1 MRGATLFS
9 GIGAPECAA
18 PWVQWQWSAEI
29 DPFASAVHAAR
40 FPGMPN
46 LGNVE
51 GIDADAIEPVDLVVF
66 GSPCQSFSVAGRR
79 LGLDDP
85 RGNLAL
91 VALRLVE
98 RLRPRWFVFE
108 NVPGLLSS
116 DGGRDFGAFL
126 GTVEQCGYGWAY
138 RTLDAQFAG
147 VPQRRRRVFVVGHF
161 GSWQSAAAVLFEP
174 ESLRGD
180 TAPRREAGERTPAK
194 SLCGSDGGIDREDR
208 HTLIPAVADPI
219 SCSENRTYTHEG
231 TTFRGHNLLIDGQN
245 ATTLGDELCG
255 TLQGEGMARSNRG
268 FMVASIPILEAGAR
282 TGKSTT
288 DPRAGIGIGE
298 PGDPMFTVQSGK
310 QHAVATP
317 LTLAIRGRG
326 DSHDLEYRDDG
337 IANAILTPNGGRAG
351 IGVGAVAQPIVPVQ
365 CNGTNVG
372 TDLPSLRAGNGH
384 LTGGGPAVAFQE
396 NQQAEITLSDVAKS
410 LNSGGGKPG
419 QGYPAVLMNGA
430 NHASAQEADARTLLR
445 ELRQQVGAEA
455 FAEWRSGILD
465 SLQCPE
471 ILRQAMHGC
480 GIRRAAREAGRW
492 LDDGALPCSES
503 LPNDALRSLWQD
515 GPDGCSPQ
523 GRELAQQLAEQSGT
537 AMPVLSHQNSPPLSV
552 RRLTPREA
560 ERLQGFPD
568 DFTAVTYRGKPAADG
583 PRYRAL
589 GNSMAVPVIGWVLGR
604 IRAFEERAER

>member
-18 PWVQWQWSAEI
+18 PHFEWRWSAEI

-40 FPGMPN
+40 FPGTPN

-91 VALRLVE
+91 VALRLIG
-98 RLRPRWFVFE
+98 RIRPRWFVFE

-147 VPQRRRRVFVVGHF
+147 VPQRRRRVFVVGYL
-161 GSWQSAAAVLFEP
+161 GDWRPAAAVLFEP

-180 TAPRREAGERTPAK
+180 TAPRREAGERIARTLTHGVD
-194 SLCGSDGGIDREDR
+194 SGGKGGYAGRRREDDDN
-208 HTLIPAVADPI
+208 LIPAVADPI

-231 TTFRGHNLLIDGQN
+231 TTFRAHNLIAFGSANPNPLDVS
-245 ATTLGDELCG
+245 TTLNARGGSHGRLDFESETFIAVADIRNGTAGDVAMS
-255 TLQGEGMARSNRG
+255 LQGGGMGEDRGLCPNAIPHVIAQAIPDPAYALSAGKQSDGGVFGSGRDSQDTFVVAHTLRADGFDAGEDGTGRGTPIIPVDMRQASRGAKITNNRAHG
-268 FMVASIPILEAGAR
+268 SGGAP
-282 TGKSTT
+282 GH
-288 DPRAGIGIGE
+288 GVGE
-298 PGDPMFTVQSGK
+298 NGDPAFTVSERGQ
-310 QHAVATP
+310 AVAT
-317 LTLAIRGRG
+317 
-326 DSHDLEYRDDG
+326 
-337 IANAILTPNGGRAG
+337 
-351 IGVGAVAQPIVPVQ
+351 PIVPVQ

-384 LTGGGPAVAFQE
+384 LTGGGPAVAYTLHGADKTVSTATRTDLAGSVRTKPPGSIE
-396 NQQAEITLSDVAKS
+396 NSSTT
-410 LNSGGGKPG
+410 
-419 QGYPAVLMNGA
+419 AV
-430 NHASAQEADARTLLR
+430 Q
-445 ELRQQVGAEA
+445 
-455 FAEWRSGILD
+455 
-465 SLQCPE
+465 
-471 ILRQAMHGC
+471 HG
-480 GIRRAAREAGRW
+480 
-492 LDDGALPCSES
+492 
-503 LPNDALRSLWQD
+503 
-515 GPDGCSPQ
+515 
-523 GRELAQQLAEQSGT
+523 
-537 AMPVLSHQNSPPLSV
+537 MSV
-552 RRLTPREA
+552 RRLLPVEC
-560 ERLQGFPD
+560 EKLQGFPPGWTD
-568 DFTAVTYRGKPAADG
+568 ITYRGKPAADG

-604 IRAFEERAER
+604 IREFEERAER